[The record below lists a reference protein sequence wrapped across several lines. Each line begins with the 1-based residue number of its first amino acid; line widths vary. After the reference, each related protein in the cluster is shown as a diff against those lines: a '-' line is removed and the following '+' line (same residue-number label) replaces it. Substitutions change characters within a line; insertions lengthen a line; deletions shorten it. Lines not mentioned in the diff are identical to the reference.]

1 MKRVLALDVGERRVG
16 LARTDETGTLAVPH
30 GVYVR
35 KGWEEDVRKLA
46 ELARDLGA
54 EALVV
59 GLPLHMDG
67 RVSPQAQE
75 VRAFAEAVAR
85 EAALPL
91 HFVDERWTTAEVER
105 VLGEAGLPPRKR
117 KGKVDALSAVLILQA
132 WLDRVRSQG
141 GERDAGVHLLFGE

>member
-35 KGWEEDVRKLA
+35 KGWEKDVQELA
-46 ELARDLGA
+46 ELARGLGA

-67 RVSPQAQE
+67 RMSPQAQE
-75 VRAFAEAVAR
+75 VQAFAEAVAK
-85 EAALPL
+85 EAGLPL
-91 HFVDERWTTAEVER
+91 HFVDERWTTAEAER
-105 VLGEAGLPPRKR
+105 VLREAGLSPRKR
-117 KGKVDALSAVLILQA
+117 KSKVDALSAVLILQA
-132 WLDRVRSQG
+132 WLEGVRSGG
-141 GERDAGVHLLFGE
+141 GERNAGVHLLFGE